1 MPWTRPKANL
11 FRHLATGKDLL
22 ISGHFIT
29 QMGGFFLLAFAQT
42 GTIEKEEIEMPEEH
56 ERLVAFTTGY
66 FV

>member
-1 MPWTRPKANL
+1 
-11 FRHLATGKDLL
+11 LATGKDLL